1 MCQVRT
7 TETSWS
13 WKLIPQRL
21 QNSGE
26 LLPFQGELTFD
37 SQKITQSNL
46 ETSQKIK
53 KGIESIFTQNA
64 KKISGSYE
72 IKIMCFQVCYT
83 AAEKSPKLGRVA
95 TLLSAVRLEQGV
107 LCNETEALWSR
118 EFCGCLH
125 RYLYLLCLLST
136 PTPLPITGIVSEMWI
151 WVLWKLGWDQ

>member
-1 MCQVRT
+1 M
-7 TETSWS
+7 
-13 WKLIPQRL
+13 

-107 LCNETEALWSR
+107 LCNETEAL
-118 EFCGCLH
+118 
-125 RYLYLLCLLST
+125 
-136 PTPLPITGIVSEMWI
+136 
-151 WVLWKLGWDQ
+151 